1 VIASVEWLVIVAAV
15 TIFLAVGL
23 AVTAAL
29 AAGRDDLAR
38 VVEESER
45 AAIWEAGYGDRDLRV
60 LAGLAAAAHAQ
71 LCVEQVEIVLAHV
84 GGGGDGVVVTGSRVD
99 VGRLGNR
106 IGSGEGLAGRGLA
119 EGRSRL
125 TSDGNAVVPI
135 WSRGRVVGVITVTAG
150 DTPLGRRHIAH
161 LESLAAEAGRRL
173 GRRSGMAR
181 HAG

>member
-1 VIASVEWLVIVAAV
+1 MEWLVIVAAV
-15 TIFLAVGL
+15 TMFLAAGL
-23 AVTAAL
+23 AVMAAL

-99 VGRLGNR
+99 LNRLGRR

-119 EGRSRL
+119 EGRTRL
-125 TSDGNAVVPI
+125 TREGVAAVPI
-135 WSRGRVVGVITVTAG
+135 WSRGRVVGVMTVTAG
-150 DTPLGRRHIAH
+150 GIQLGGRHIAH
-161 LESLAAEAGRRL
+161 LESLAADAGRRL
-173 GRRSGMAR
+173 GRRAALAR
-181 HAG
+181 RVG